1 MSHFTAVLLVERVTE
16 AIEPKVDQYGKTTNP
31 GTPRKAS
38 EVTKIVVRADTM
50 EKLKQKITAHTDLI
64 EEN

>member
-16 AIEPKVDQYGKTTNP
+16 AIEQVDQYGKTTNP